1 MYFDLD
7 FIAKL
12 YNNRNSYA
20 DVFSPEELHAL
31 HVESG
36 IEALL
41 SKYIEQKKLVFL
53 TGNPGDG
60 KTHLIKSLK
69 SILDVHEAYVEPD
82 ANSIKDEEAFL
93 TELTKAVSEGKP
105 CIVAI
110 NEFPLISLL
119 EKLGDRLP
127 GFQQIMIQREQGII
141 YNKGSEETVKEVVV
155 VDLNNRNLLSKG
167 MLEKT
172 LNRLLDISKP
182 CENCQDSMGCSA
194 SNNLIKLK
202 HPIVQ
207 KRLFSVIEKIGS
219 IGFHVVMRDILG
231 FFAFVITSGKKCVI
245 RKSEDSNDNDYYNLI
260 FNGSNELFSALAIF
274 DPYHYSH
281 PEIDERLWNGTLT
294 DGWLFEDKY
303 DAPENSDEP
312 LEAFKALKR
321 RFYFENER
329 GNELLDLL
337 PTEYKAYYDVLI
349 QGYDRQDEM
358 IRKII
363 SGINK
368 FFNPDDHEDDKLKIW
383 TTHKYEL
390 RTYPKVAVTSKY
402 AYSNQIELLVPRLP
416 VHLKEMEY
424 VPDHFL
430 FRVYKSKE
438 KAFVEL
444 RIDLNLYRVL
454 TLVQIGYPSQ
464 LVPEQHQ
471 FKLLRFMNELSSL
484 ESTSRANEFLIRDM
498 DNRSLYRVKVNNA
511 QYVSKRG

>member
-20 DVFSPEELHAL
+20 DVFSTAELRAL

-36 IEALL
+36 IETLL
-41 SKYIEQKKLVFL
+41 KKYIEQKKLIFL

-69 SILDVHEAYVEPD
+69 SFLDEHNAYVEPD

-93 TELTKAVSEGKP
+93 TELRKAVSDGKP

-110 NEFPLISLL
+110 NEFPLISLI
-119 EKLGDRLP
+119 EKIGDRLP
-127 GFQQIMIQREQGII
+127 GFQQIMMQRDKGII
-141 YNKGSEETVKEVVV
+141 YNKGGEETIKDVVV
-155 VDLNNRNLLSKG
+155 VDLNNRNLLSRD

-172 LNRLLDISKP
+172 LNKLLEISKP
-182 CENCQDSMGCSA
+182 CENCKRCSA
-194 SNNLIKLK
+194 SMNLIKLK
-202 HPIVQ
+202 HPVVQ
-207 KRLFSVIEKIGS
+207 QRLFSLIEKIGS
-219 IGFHVVMRDILG
+219 IGLHVVMRDILG
-231 FFAFVITSGKKCVI
+231 FFAFIITSGKKCVI
-245 RKSEDSNDNDYYNLI
+245 RKNEVSDEGDYYNLI
-260 FNGSNELFSALAIF
+260 FNGSNELFTALAIF
-274 DPYHYSH
+274 DPFHYSH

-294 DGWLFEDKY
+294 EGWLFEDKY
-303 DAPENSDEP
+303 AAPEYSEEP

-329 GNELLDLL
+329 GDELLELL
-337 PTEYKAYYDVLI
+337 PTEYKAYYDVLL

-358 IRKII
+358 IKKII

-368 FFNPDDHEDDKLKIW
+368 FFNPDDNEDDKLKMW

-390 RTYPKVAVTSKY
+390 RTYPRVAVSSKY

-416 VHLKEMEY
+416 GHLKEMEY

-444 RIDLNLYRVL
+444 RIDLNLYRIL

-471 FKLLRFMNELSSL
+471 FKLFRFMNELSSL
-484 ESTSRANEFLIRDM
+484 ESASRANEFLIRDM
-498 DNRSLYRVKVNNA
+498 DNRSLYRVKVSNA